1 MQAVGRGDGDHL
13 KVALFQHL
21 AVIGEDSRNA
31 EPFCQRR
38 SIAGSRRGDGKHFR
52 LMRHDLQGR
61 GVNVRLELRADDADL
76 YFAVRH
82 FRLCLK
88 NPIEHCQA
96 GGPATS
102 LDRKSTR
109 LNSSHGY
116 ISYAV
121 FCLKKKTRR
130 HSSRSGYM
138 SSGGCPLPHRWRR
151 PSPWLRPA
159 PRPRRRERD
168 STCTYPPAPT
178 TRISPSRT

>member
-13 KVALFQHL
+13 KGALFQHL

-31 EPFCQRR
+31 DPFCQRR

-121 FCLKKKTRR
+121 FCLKKKTKR
-130 HSSRSGYM
+130 HTSFASLPEYPELDK
-138 SSGGCPLPHRWRR
+138 PLLVELSPADLLADTRR
-151 PSPWLRPA
+151 PSGA
-159 PRPRRRERD
+159 GAHRD
-168 STCTYPPAPT
+168 HRIVCYVAF
-178 TRISPSRT
+178 TRLPIA